1 MFKIV
6 NEYVTI
12 RVAAVLETLVGGF
25 ICGIK
30 LFERS
35 LSKKW
40 LIPRVFVYFFVHLQK
55 KTKGGRKI
63 YRKNK
68 KKIPSSFNLVTE
80 RCFNKKTQ

>member
-1 MFKIV
+1 MIRYFGCNIARETFVFKIV

-40 LIPRVFVYFFVHLQK
+40 LIPRVFVYFFVYLQK
-55 KTKGGRKI
+55 N
-63 YRKNK
+63 NK
-68 KKIPSSFNLVTE
+68 RREEDI
-80 RCFNKKTQ
+80 